1 MAKRK
6 SRAGKC
12 GAGCCVA
19 AKNSRKVDLD
29 AVRQKIINKVANRA
43 CAMVHAATQEFDK
56 TTSVAMMK
64 YLFEMIGLFPLPVE
78 SQEDPEEE
86 SMTRVLFRR
95 LGVPEGA
102 EETSDVTNDSTREFG
117 VAAGNTVE

>member
-1 MAKRK
+1 
-6 SRAGKC
+6 
-12 GAGCCVA
+12 
-19 AKNSRKVDLD
+19 
-29 AVRQKIINKVANRA
+29 
-43 CAMVHAATQEFDK
+43 MVHAGTQEFDK

-102 EETSDVTNDSTREFG
+102 EETSDVTNDSTREFA